1 MLAVPSTEGVAGLVQ
16 GSAGVRRTV
25 AQAEPGEVIHT
36 EAMARLARF
45 IPLFVTAWFIGSTVT
60 GNDRECSFR
69 DFKGRVHVR
78 TIPAASTCPSSIE
91 V

>member
-1 MLAVPSTEGVAGLVQ
+1 MK
-16 GSAGVRRTV
+16 
-25 AQAEPGEVIHT
+25 
-36 EAMARLARF
+36 AMALTRL
-45 IPLFVTAWFIGSTVT
+45 IPAALALVAWFVSSTVV

-91 V
+91 VSG